1 MPTSG
6 IPATMTSGRDQSDLS
21 KKLSQFPPIRA
32 QAQDRLHLTNHRLEK
47 LKTCVP
53 LPLGDH

>member
-32 QAQDRLHLTNHRLEK
+32 QDRLHLTNHGLKK
-47 LKTCVP
+47 LTTCVP